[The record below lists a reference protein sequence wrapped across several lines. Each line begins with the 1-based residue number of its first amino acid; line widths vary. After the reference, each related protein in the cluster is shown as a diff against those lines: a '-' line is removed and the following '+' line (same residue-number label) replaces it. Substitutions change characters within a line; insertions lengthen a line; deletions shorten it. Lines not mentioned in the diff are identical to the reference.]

1 MKIIEFIKRYTERRP
16 MVLLPAIAALLALA
30 AGCASM
36 GRPEG
41 GPRDVDP
48 PVFIGADPADGALN
62 VKQNKFTLR
71 FDENVDLKNVQ
82 QTVIVSPAQKRMP
95 LISANGHNVRVELRD
110 TMRDSTTY
118 TIDFGD
124 AIADL
129 NEGNQLDG
137 FAYAFSTGPVIDTL
151 SFSGMVFEAR
161 TLEPAQGML
170 VGAYRSDAPDSAI
183 ATLPLERVTRTN
195 QLGQFTLRNLAPGAY
210 RVYAL
215 KDNNSDYIWDRSED
229 VAFLDSLVVPTTESV
244 MVQDTIKA
252 SDGTD
257 SIVSVATTRFLPNDV
272 LLTWFNEGY
281 KASYLTKYER
291 TDTNRI
297 SLLFNAP
304 QDSMPQLGIVADGG
318 PLARLAG
325 RPMHEWLAIDATPGR
340 DTLDIWITDTA
351 VVHTDSLFISARYQ
365 MTDTADQLVWQT
377 DTLKVFHRRPKAS
390 KKKDK
395 EDDRPKLGNRDRNR
409 QRKGSEGNDS
419 LAAGADSL
427 AADTVPV
434 PEIPKI
440 HLTLASGSTQQL
452 NQPVRF
458 TVDKPM
464 AIFDSTTVR
473 LMEQPEG
480 DSVWT
485 QVKGF
490 RLMRA
495 PSGRLLEL
503 VGSPVEWKSG
513 ASYKV
518 TVDSSATVSVYGEPL
533 ENFSADFK
541 ARNRDEYSSII
552 FNISGTGGRAA
563 VVELLDKSDKPLRQ
577 ANVGPDGR
585 AVFDYLDPSDYYA
598 RLYFDANGN
607 GVYDTG
613 SLLDSIQPEETVYFP
628 SKIPLKKNWDLEQ
641 TWNVYEM
648 PLDMQKHKDIKK
660 NKPKPKPGEV
670 AEDEDEEEEQG
681 YDQFGRP
688 ITGSGSGAGGNNSY
702 TNPFGGSGGFRR
714 QQSSGGRL

>member
-1 MKIIEFIKRYTERRP
+1 MA
-16 MVLLPAIAALLALA
+16 LLPAIAALLALAA

-48 PVFIGADPADGALN
+48 PVFVGADPADGALN
-62 VKQNKFTLR
+62 VRQNKFTLR
-71 FDENVDLKNVQ
+71 FNENVDLKNVQ

-95 LISANGHNVRVELRD
+95 LISANGRNVRIELRD

-151 SFSGMVFEAR
+151 SFSGMVLEAR

-170 VGAYRSDAPDSAI
+170 VGAYPSTAPDSAI
-183 ATLPLERVTRTN
+183 AKLPLERVTRTN

-215 KDNNSDYIWDRSED
+215 KDNNSDYFWDRSED
-229 VAFLDSLVVPTTESV
+229 VAFLDSLVVPTAESI

-257 SIVSVATTRFLPNDV
+257 SVVTVPSTRYLPNDV

-281 KASYLTKYER
+281 NASYLSKYER

-297 SLLFNAP
+297 RLLFNAP
-304 QDSMPQLGIVADGG
+304 QDSMPQLGVVADSG

-325 RPMHEWLAIDATPGR
+325 RSMEEWLLIDANPGR

-351 VVHTDSLFISARYQ
+351 VIHTDSLFISARYQ
-365 MTDTADQLVWQT
+365 MTDTADMLVWQT
-377 DTLKVFHRRPKAS
+377 DTLKVFHRRSKSS
-390 KKKDK
+390 KKSDSDKDPGGK
-395 EDDRPKLGNRDRNR
+395 KKRAP
-409 QRKGSEGNDS
+409 
-419 LAAGADSL
+419 AGDTLDVDADSI
-427 AADTVPV
+427 AEPE
-434 PEIPKI
+434 PEIAKI
-440 HLTLASGSTQQL
+440 KLTLASGSTQQL
-452 NQPVRF
+452 NQPLRF
-458 TVDKPM
+458 TVDKPL
-464 AIFDSTTVR
+464 ARFDSTTVT

-480 DSVWT
+480 DTVWT
-485 QVKGF
+485 RVKGF
-490 RLMRA
+490 TLMRS

-513 ASYKV
+513 ASYKL
-518 TVDSSATVSVYGEPL
+518 TVDSNATVSVYGEPL
-533 ENFSADFK
+533 DNFSADFK
-541 ARNRDEYSSII
+541 ARSRDEYSSII
-552 FNISGTGGRAA
+552 FNISGTGGRTA

-577 ANVGPDGR
+577 AAVGPDGR

-598 RLYFDANGN
+598 RLYFDDNGN

-613 SLLDSIQPEETVYFP
+613 SLLDSIQPEETAYFP
-628 SKIPLKKNWDLEQ
+628 SRIPLKKNWDLEQ
-641 TWNVYEM
+641 TWNVYEL

-688 ITGSGSGAGGNNSY
+688 VTGSGAGGANSY
-702 TNPFGGSGGFRR
+702 TNPFGGNDRR
-714 QQSSGGRL
+714 QQSSGTRL

>member
-1 MKIIEFIKRYTERRP
+1 
-16 MVLLPAIAALLALA
+16 MVLLPAIVALLAIAA

-48 PVFIGADPADGALN
+48 PVFVGADPADGALN

-71 FDENVDLKNVQ
+71 FDENIDLKNVQ

-110 TMRDSTTY
+110 TLRDSTTY
-118 TIDFGD
+118 TFDFGD

-252 SDGTD
+252 ADGTD
-257 SIVSVATTRFLPNDV
+257 SIISVATTRFLPNDV
-272 LLTWFNEGY
+272 LLTWFNEDY
-281 KASYLTKYER
+281 KASYLSKYER

-304 QDSMPQLGIVADGG
+304 QDSMPQLSVVADGG
-318 PLARLAG
+318 PLARLVG
-325 RPMHEWLAIDATPGR
+325 RPMSEWLAIDATPGR

-351 VVHTDSLFISARYQ
+351 VIHTDSLFISARYQ
-365 MTDTADQLVWQT
+365 MTDTADNLVWQT
-377 DTLKVFHRRPKAS
+377 DTLKVFNRRTKAT

-395 EDDRPKLGNRDRNR
+395 ESDKPSGKDNNKKAPLAGDSIALGV
-409 QRKGSEGNDS
+409 DS
-419 LAAGADSL
+419 LAV
-427 AADTVPV
+427 DTVPE
-434 PEIPKI
+434 PEIAKI

-464 AIFDSTTVR
+464 AIFDSTTVK

-490 RLMRA
+490 TLMRA

-503 VGSPVEWKSG
+503 VGSPVAWKSG
-513 ASYKV
+513 ASYKI

-563 VVELLDKSDKPLRQ
+563 VVELLDKNDKPLRQ
-577 ANVGPDGR
+577 ANVGADGR
-585 AVFDYLDPSDYYA
+585 VVFDYLDPSDYYA

-628 SKIPLKKNWDLEQ
+628 SRIPLKKNWDLEQ
-641 TWNVYEM
+641 TWNVYEL
-648 PLDMQKHKDIKK
+648 PIDMQKHKDIKK
-660 NKPKPKPGEV
+660 NKPKRKPGET
-670 AEDEDEEEEQG
+670 AEDEDEEEEEQG

-702 TNPFGGSGGFRR
+702 TNPFGGNNRR
-714 QQSSGGRL
+714 QQSSGSRL